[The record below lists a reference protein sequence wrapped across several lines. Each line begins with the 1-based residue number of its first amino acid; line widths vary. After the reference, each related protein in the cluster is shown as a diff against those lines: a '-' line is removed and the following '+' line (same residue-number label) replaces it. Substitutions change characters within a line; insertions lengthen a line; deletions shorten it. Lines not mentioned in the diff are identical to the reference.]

1 MTRDGKPRVLSVD
14 EGAALF
20 KLLGDAHRLRLL
32 MHLAGHGKANVAE
45 LSRAVGQSP
54 AAVSH
59 HLKLLRLGGLVDY
72 RREAH
77 SNRYSLASAVAR
89 DLLGWVDGAAR

>member
-1 MTRDGKPRVLSVD
+1 MTRDGKPRSLSVD
-14 EGAALF
+14 QGAALF
-20 KLLGDAHRLRLL
+20 KLLGDPHRLQLL
-32 MHLAGHGKANVAE
+32 THLARHGKANVSG
-45 LSRAVGQSP
+45 LSRAVGQTP

-72 RREAH
+72 RRETH
-77 SNRYSLASAVAR
+77 SNRYSLVSAVAR

>member
-1 MTRDGKPRVLSVD
+1 MTRNGKPRALSVD
-14 EGAALF
+14 QGAALF

-32 MHLAGHGKANVAE
+32 MHLAGHGKAKVAE
-45 LSRAVGQSP
+45 LSRGVGQTP
-54 AAVSH
+54 PAVSH

-77 SNRYSLASAVAR
+77 SSRYSVTSLTAR
-89 DLLGWVDGAAR
+89 QLPRFLRA